1 MGRLIRSQLVVILHS
16 KGALLLLGVCLVLCW
31 VFLNDG
37 GDAERDVASL
47 KKEIAERAERNFD
60 YLGMVKYQADLED
73 VEDLEELV
81 GILRKRQL
89 MGAPDFAVNGMFFLL
104 FVLPGATLTPGLGKS
119 RGMGRELQVYGRVKP
134 LLSRMLLS
142 WVFCL
147 LLSTL
152 LYFLALRI
160 WTDPSAAVPG
170 QLLRYWV
177 IVQFYVLA
185 LLCYSYFMHT
195 LFRRAAVAVPV
206 MILAEAVLHEIISG
220 LRIFY
225 PISLLPYYNQHA
237 YLNTTGLVGADCPA
251 ATFLSFCGVCLI
263 YIVICPI
270 LAVLL
275 FRRREIR

>member
-1 MGRLIRSQLVVILHS
+1 MGRLIRCQLYVILHS
-16 KGALLLLGVCLVLCW
+16 KGALLLLAVALVLCW

-37 GDAERDVASL
+37 GDAVKDVPSL
-47 KKEIAERAERNFD
+47 EKEIAERAEWDFD

-81 GILRKRQL
+81 GILRRRQV
-89 MGAPDFAVNGMFFLL
+89 MGAPDFTVNGMFFLL
-104 FVLPGATLTPGLGKS
+104 FVLPGVTLTPGLSRS
-119 RGMGRELQVYGRVKP
+119 RGMGRELQACGRVKP
-134 LLSRMLLS
+134 LLSRMLVS
-142 WVFCL
+142 WGFCL
-147 LLSTL
+147 LLSTGL
-152 LYFLALRI
+152 FFLALRI
-160 WTDPSAAVPG
+160 WTDPGAAAPG

-206 MILAEAVLHEIISG
+206 MILAEAVLHEIIPG
-220 LRIFY
+220 LRVFY

-237 YLNTTGLVGADCPA
+237 YLNTTGLVGADCPVG
-251 ATFLSFCGVCLI
+251 TFLAFCGVCLI

-270 LAVLL
+270 LAAAL
-275 FRRREIR
+275 FRRREVR

>member
-1 MGRLIRSQLVVILHS
+1 MGRLIRSQLYVILHS

-47 KKEIAERAERNFD
+47 EKKIAEQAERDFD
-60 YLGMVKYQADLED
+60 YLGMVKHQADLEN

-89 MGAPDFAVNGMFFLL
+89 MGTPDFAINAMLFLL
-104 FVLPGATLTPGLGKS
+104 FVLPGVTLTPGLTKS
-119 RGMGRELQVYGRVKP
+119 RGIGRELQVYGRVKP

-147 LLSTL
+147 LLSTG

-160 WTDPSAAVPG
+160 WTDSDAAAPG
-170 QLLRYWV
+170 QLLRYWI

-195 LFRRAAVAVPV
+195 LFRRAAVAAPV
-206 MILAEAVLHEIISG
+206 MILAEAVLHELIPG
-220 LRIFY
+220 LRLFY

-237 YLNTTGLVGADCPA
+237 YLNTAGLLGADCPA

-270 LAVLL
+270 LSVLL
-275 FRRREIR
+275 FRRREIQ

>member
-1 MGRLIRSQLVVILHS
+1 MGKLIRSQLYVILHS
-16 KGALLLLGVCLVLCW
+16 KGALLLLAVSLILCW

-37 GDAERDVASL
+37 GDAVRDVASME
-47 KKEIAERAERNFD
+47 KEIAERAERNLD
-60 YLGMVKYQADLED
+60 YLAIVKYQADLEN

-104 FVLPGATLTPGLGKS
+104 FVLPGATLTPGLGRS
-119 RGMGRELQVYGRVKP
+119 RGMGREIPTYGRVKP

-142 WVFCL
+142 WGFCF
-147 LLSTL
+147 LLSTV

-160 WTDPSAAVPG
+160 WTDTSAAVPG

-206 MILAEAVLHEIISG
+206 MILAEAVLHEIIPG

-237 YLNTTGLVGADCPA
+237 YLNTAGLVGADCPVG
-251 ATFLSFCGVCLI
+251 TFLSFCGVCLI

>member
-1 MGRLIRSQLVVILHS
+1 MGRLIRSQLYVILHS
-16 KGALLLLGVCLVLCW
+16 KGALLLLAVCLVLCW

-81 GILRKRQL
+81 GILRKRQV
-89 MGAPDFAVNGMFFLL
+89 MGVPDFSVNAMFFLL

-147 LLSTL
+147 LLSTGL
-152 LYFLALRI
+152 FFLALCI
-160 WTDPSAAVPG
+160 WTDPSAAAPG
-170 QLLRYWV
+170 LLLRYWV

-195 LFRRAAVAVPV
+195 LFRRAAVAAPV
-206 MILAEAVLHEIISG
+206 MILAEAVLHEIIPG
-220 LRIFY
+220 LRLFY

-237 YLNTTGLVGADCPA
+237 YLNTTGLLGADCPA
-251 ATFLSFCGVCLI
+251 GTFLGFCGVCLI
-263 YIVICPI
+263 YIVLCPI
-270 LAVLL
+270 LAAAL
-275 FRRREIR
+275 FRRREVR

>member
-1 MGRLIRSQLVVILHS
+1 MLRLIRSQLYVILRS
-16 KGALLLLGVCLVLCW
+16 KGALLLLAVSLILCW

-37 GDAERDVASL
+37 GDAVRDVTSME
-47 KKEIAERAERNFD
+47 KEIAERAERNFD
-60 YLGMVKYQADLED
+60 YLGMVKHQADLED

-89 MGAPDFAVNGMFFLL
+89 MGAPDFTVNGMFFLL

-119 RGMGRELQVYGRVKP
+119 RGMGRELQTYGRTKP

-142 WVFCL
+142 GAFCL
-147 LLSTL
+147 LLNTGL
-152 LYFLALRI
+152 FFLALRI
-160 WTDPSAAVPG
+160 WTDPSAAAPG
-170 QLLRYWV
+170 QLLRYWI

-195 LFRRAAVAVPV
+195 LFLRAAVAVPV
-206 MILAEAVLHEIISG
+206 MILAEAVLHEIIPG

-237 YLNTTGLVGADCPA
+237 YLNTASLVGADCPA
-251 ATFLSFCGVCLI
+251 GTFLSFCGVCLI